1 MMQNLRYLASLRDVE
16 TATVLASTVKNGGI
30 HDGMPHAIFDGMRDW
45 RDALE
50 DRTQAFADAA
60 IDASLRLAALPGL
73 RQAADQL
80 NAAATSVGANHRAMR
95 RARSDREFAAKLQI
109 VLEEA
114 DEAVYWLELASPRTG
129 QALDLRPLL
138 REARELRNIFAKA
151 RATTRNRQR
160 GRLDS

>member
-1 MMQNLRYLASLRDVE
+1 
-16 TATVLASTVKNGGI
+16 
-30 HDGMPHAIFDGMRDW
+30 MPHAIFDDMRDW

-129 QALDLRPLL
+129 QALD
-138 REARELRNIFAKA
+138 ELRNNSELPLPFTHSPSRSPIHPFAHSHIYSLTRPLSHSHIA
-151 RATTRNRQR
+151 RLSLRRVSELEQQP
-160 GRLDS
+160 G

>member
-1 MMQNLRYLASLRDVE
+1 
-16 TATVLASTVKNGGI
+16 
-30 HDGMPHAIFDGMRDW
+30 MPHAIFDGMRDW

-95 RARSDREFAAKLQI
+95 RARSDREFADQ
-109 VLEEA
+109 
-114 DEAVYWLELASPRTG
+114 ASNRARRG
-129 QALDLRPLL
+129 GRSRLL
-138 REARELRNIFAKA
+138 A
-151 RATTRNRQR
+151 RARVPAHGTSAR
-160 GRLDS
+160 